1 MKNEHKE
8 LYTKDF
14 PKYLQSNLLEDKPQN
29 LNAVNSKMYFIMCT
43 DVCVKENATYNRVLY
58 HTLYLAFV
66 Y

>member
-14 PKYLQSNLLEDKPQN
+14 PPYLQHLLLGDKPRD
-29 LNAVNSKMYFIMCT
+29 LNTYDDKMYFTMST
-43 DVCVKENATYNRVLY
+43 KVCIKDYDNYHQVLY

>member
-8 LYTKDF
+8 LYRKYF
-14 PKYLQSNLLEDKPQN
+14 PQYLMDLLDKPRD
-29 LNAVNSKMYFIMCT
+29 LNTVNNKSYFIMCT